1 MKFTGSKIYFK
12 SQRKRICYGIFLLF
26 IIGGIILGTVLVS
39 STDNLTEFQR
49 LLFNHN
55 IFKSKPKL
63 SFMRQFLRGFSPML
77 MLLAVQLFAG
87 YSAFGQ
93 VFTVLTL
100 IYRGTACGIS
110 SAFIYLTLGI
120 KGVLAVL
127 VTILPFGAV
136 SALILILGAR
146 EAVKQSNKIAD
157 YAFYGGVNCD
167 ESPDTKL
174 YLLKFGI
181 LGIFSLLAA
190 VADTVITYFL
200 KDVFF

>member
-39 STDNLTEFQR
+39 SADNLTEFQR

-63 SFMRQFLRGFSPML
+63 SFMIQFLRSLSPVL
-77 MLLAVQLFAG
+77 MLLAVQFFSG

-93 VFTVLTL
+93 VFTIITL
-100 IYRGTACGIS
+100 VYRGAACGIS
-110 SAFIYLTLGI
+110 SAFVYLTLGV
-120 KGVLAVL
+120 KGVFAIL
-127 VTILPFGAV
+127 VTVLPFGAV
-136 SALILILGAR
+136 TALILILGAR
-146 EAVKQSNKIAD
+146 EALKQSNKIAD
-157 YAFYGGVNCD
+157 YAFYEGRNGN
-167 ESPDTKL
+167 EEPNTRL
-174 YLLKFGI
+174 YLMRFGV
-181 LGIFSLLAA
+181 LVIFA
-190 VADTVITYFL
+190 VVASAMDTVITYFL